1 MKFARITGVMI
12 ILLILGF
19 GLAGCK
25 PKPAEEDQANLVPD
39 VPMSQAAQTPDSIT
53 GQVEVGESAQPE
65 SDAESSS
72 EPEHDPGK
80 NRKQAPGFTL
90 ADLSGRLHS
99 LADFQGK
106 VVLVDFWATWCGPC
120 LKEIPHLVKLYDTYK
135 SKGFVI
141 LGVGLDRQSNIAKF
155 AADNKISYTVLVDE
169 KSVAARPY
177 GVSGIPRTL
186 IIDKKGRIA
195 FDHTGF
201 APGMEKE
208 MEAEIKTLL
217 AEEY

>member
-1 MKFARITGVMI
+1 MKFAKITGVMI

-25 PKPAEEDQANLVPD
+25 PKPADEDQANPIPD

-53 GQVEVGESAQPE
+53 EQVE
-65 SDAESSS
+65 SDTESST
-72 EPEHDPGK
+72 EPDSDPGK
-80 NRKQAPGFTL
+80 NRKQAPDFTL

-120 LKEIPHLVKLYDTYK
+120 RKEIPHLVKLYDTYK

-155 AADNKISYTVLVDE
+155 VADNKISYTVLVDE

-208 MEAEIKTLL
+208 MEAEIGTLL